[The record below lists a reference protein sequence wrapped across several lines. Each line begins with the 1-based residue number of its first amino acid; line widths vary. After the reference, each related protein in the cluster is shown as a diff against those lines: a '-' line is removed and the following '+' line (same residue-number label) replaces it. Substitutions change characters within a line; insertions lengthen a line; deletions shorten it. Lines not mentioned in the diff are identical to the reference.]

1 MSITRMIIREIRSG
15 KLNFLL
21 CLVTVAVACAA
32 FVALL
37 SISRGAAQATNRLLR
52 DMGFNILIVPKGA
65 EMARYWSLDFPDATM
80 PEDYVE
86 KLSKS
91 DVTAEHF
98 VAKLQTLTVVD
109 GQKVVLTGV
118 LPELGNVGRTRKK
131 KAPMG
136 YDVPQGEAYAGS
148 GLVKSLKLAPGGSV
162 TVMDKVFKVS
172 KVLPETGTMED
183 IRLFAHLHDVQPLLG
198 KEGMINAIDALGCR
212 CYHGDDFMGQI
223 TSEVNGVLPDVQI
236 QHYKSIAIARELTRR
251 QFDAWAEAV
260 MIAVLVLGACA
271 IAALTYLN
279 VRHRRHEIGLLRTVG
294 VGTPRIAWL
303 FLGKAVIYALLG
315 ASLGFALGYGAATVW
330 GPGVAAGK
338 IELDPMLL
346 AYALAGAPLVAILFG
361 AVPILH
367 GLLLDPAF
375 VLREE

>member
-1 MSITRMIIREIRSG
+1 MSITRMIVSEIRNG

-37 SISRGAAQATNRLLR
+37 TVSRGAAKSTNRLLR
-52 DMGFNILIVPKGA
+52 DMGFNILIVPQGTDLP
-65 EMARYWSLDFPDATM
+65 RYWSLDFPEATM
-80 PEDYVE
+80 PEDYVV
-86 KLSKS
+86 KLSESK
-91 DVTAEHF
+91 VPAEHF
-98 VAKLQTLTVVD
+98 VAKLQTLAVVD

-118 LPELGNVGRTRKK
+118 LPEVGSAGSSK

-136 YDVPQGEAYAGS
+136 YDVPKGEAFAGS
-148 GLVKSLKLAPGGSV
+148 GIAQKLKLAPGGSV
-162 TVMDKVFKVS
+162 TVMDKVFKVTQ
-172 KVLPETGTMED
+172 VLPETGTMED

-198 KEGMINAIDALGCR
+198 KEGKVNAIDALGCK
-212 CYHGDDFMGQI
+212 CQAGEDFMKVI
-223 TSEVNGVLPDVQI
+223 TDGIKTALPGVQVE
-236 QHYKSIAIARELTRR
+236 HYKSIAIARELTRR

-303 FLGKAVIYALLG
+303 FLGKAVLYALLG

-338 IELDPMLL
+338 IELDPLL
-346 AYALAGAPLVAILFG
+346 LGYALAGAPLVAILFG